1 MNAARDATSL
11 PLLFVLCLL
20 GCGSNE
26 KIFRVTNPTMEWAI
40 LCSSN
45 LGCTGEDEDV
55 LVVEMTGSD
64 GLALLR

>member
-1 MNAARDATSL
+1 
-11 PLLFVLCLL
+11 VLCLL